1 MATLTIPDVIYH
13 DLVARAAQ
21 VRVPLEDFVVPLL
34 ERELEAPAPPPPLTG
49 EAWRRAFAALTLKIQ
64 NEAHLY
70 PVDHV
75 VDTDRGSIYSEREE
89 AQL

>member
-49 EAWRRAFAALTLKIQ
+49 EARRQAFDKLVSDSAEWCK
-64 NEAHLY
+64 HL
-70 PVDHV
+70 PADHEI
-75 VDTDRGSIYSEREE
+75 DFDYYRERED